1 MKHLNDIYKQLFTPL
16 CIALFVIGCSS
27 GGGDG
32 DASNNIITEDNAVP
46 VAAAGADLVVS
57 RNFTVNLD
65 GSQSNDA
72 DGDDLTYTW
81 VQKAGPD
88 VTGGAGS
95 LKGIAPAFQ
104 APGEV
109 DTVIFDLVVN
119 DGQEDSVAD
128 TVMVNVFEDLN
139 VTYFVDGDNGS
150 DLTGNGSQETPYASI
165 AKALCEVT
173 QDQQDIYVMTR
184 AGGAVYDESVDP
196 CPGDPTPRNADQILA
211 IPTGTS
217 LYGGYD
223 ENWVRKAATNIT
235 SVVTLHHGFRFGSVD
250 LNAWFSGFKVQADN
264 SPGPEDSVHAVSAL
278 GGSAGIFIY
287 DNQLTAG
294 NVGFGAAAK
303 PGTSY
308 GLLVAYLDGAT
319 IERNIITA
327 GFGGDGQDAAN
338 RIGEAAAGGDGIDA
352 SAGDGR
358 GAEDYDGGGG
368 GAGGTGLGSNGSD
381 GGDGQGPYGG
391 TGGAG
396 GSGNNSDNGSTGN
409 PGGNGD
415 DAAGGAGGSGS
426 GSLDVNTDGG
436 FFASFLPG
444 IGSSGAT
451 GMAGSGGGGGGGGEA
466 TTVTAVNGGAGG
478 GGGGGGAGGAGGYA
492 GPGGGASIGLLIA
505 AVNNSEIN
513 DNEISSGVGG
523 DGATGGLGQ
532 IGGDGG
538 AFGTGANGNTGVGTG
553 GDGGNGGAGGKGGR
567 GGRGGAGGG
576 GPSYGIAIGSSI
588 APTISNNAISSGDGG
603 NGGFGG
609 DKGNGGDGGN
619 TYSVFDSDIN
629 DGLVPA
635 LNNNTLSFGLPG
647 NGGGTTGTGG
657 SIGNVGMSGTR
668 NW

>member
-1 MKHLNDIYKQLFTPL
+1 MKHVNDIYKQLLTPL
-16 CIALFVIGCSS
+16 CIGLFVVGCSS

-32 DASNNIITEDNAVP
+32 DANNNIITEDNAVP

-88 VTGGAGS
+88 VTGGTGS
-95 LKGIAPAFQ
+95 LRGVAPAFQ

-109 DTVIFDLVVN
+109 DTIILDLVVN

-128 TVMVNVFEDLN
+128 TVMVNVFEDQN

-165 AKALCEVT
+165 AKALCEIT
-173 QDQQDIYVMTR
+173 QEQQDVYVMSRT
-184 AGGAVYDESVDP
+184 GGGVYDESIDP
-196 CPGDPTPRNADQILA
+196 CPGDPTPRNADEILA

-223 ENWVRKAATNIT
+223 ENWVRNAATNLT
-235 SVVTLHHGFRFGSVD
+235 SVVTLHHGFRFASVD

-264 SPGPEDSVHAVSAL
+264 SPGPENSVHAVTAL
-278 GGSAGIFIY
+278 GGIASIFIY
-287 DNQLTAG
+287 NNQLTAG
-294 NVGFGAAAK
+294 NVGFGAAAN

-308 GLLVAYLDGAT
+308 GLLVAHLDGAT

-327 GFGGDGQDAAN
+327 GFGGDGLDAAN
-338 RIGEAAAGGDGIDA
+338 ISGEAPAGSAGVEAAGGDGKGV
-352 SAGDGR
+352 GDH
-358 GAEDYDGGGG
+358 DGGNG
-368 GAGGTGLGSNGSD
+368 GAGGTGLGSNGSK
-381 GGDGQGPYGG
+381 GGDGQGPSGGTGG

-396 GSGNNSDNGSTGN
+396 NTSDNGS
-409 PGGNGD
+409 PGGQGGGGD
-415 DAAGGAGGSGS
+415 PGAGGAGGSGS
-426 GSLDVNTDGG
+426 GSLGVYEDGG
-436 FFASFLPG
+436 SFASFIPG
-444 IGSSGAT
+444 KGSTGAT
-451 GMAGSGGGGGGGGEA
+451 GIAGSGGGGGGGGEA
-466 TTVTAVNGGAGG
+466 STVFGVNGGAGG
-478 GGGGGGAGGAGGYA
+478 GGGGGGAGGAGGNP

-505 AVNNSEIN
+505 AISNSVIK
-513 DNEISSGVGG
+513 DNEIASG
-523 DGATGGLGQ
+523 TGGNGAKGGMGQ

-538 AFGTGANGNTGVGTG
+538 AFGTGANGNTGAGTG
-553 GDGGNGGAGGKGGR
+553 GDGGNGGAGGKGGT
-567 GGRGGAGGG
+567 GGIGGAGGG
-576 GPSYGIAIGSSI
+576 GPSYGIVIGQSI

-609 DKGNGGDGGN
+609 AKGHGGDGGN
-619 TYSVFDSDIN
+619 SYSVFDSDIN
-629 DGLVPA
+629 DGIVPA
-635 LNNNTLSFGLPG
+635 LTNNALNFGLPG

-657 SIGNVGMSGTR
+657 SIGDAGMSGTR